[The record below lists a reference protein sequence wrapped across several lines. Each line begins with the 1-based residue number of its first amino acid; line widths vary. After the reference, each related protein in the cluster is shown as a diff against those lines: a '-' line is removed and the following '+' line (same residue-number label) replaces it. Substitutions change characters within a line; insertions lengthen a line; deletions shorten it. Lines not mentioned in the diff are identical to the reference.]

1 MSPPS
6 AKRRTVRGE
15 RVCTQS
21 AVPAPVCC
29 PQNFGRYGRNQFVR
43 SRQFLH
49 RRGYVPALQG
59 GMAMTQKKLALPAIA
74 SEKLAASADRAF
86 RFTLSERE
94 LHEIISCVLH
104 NDYD

>member
-43 SRQFLH
+43 SRQFLN

-59 GMAMTQKKLALPAIA
+59 GYGNDA
-74 SEKLAASADRAF
+74 EKA
-86 RFTLSERE
+86 
-94 LHEIISCVLH
+94 CVPR
-104 NDYD
+104 NCIGENRCIGGRVF